1 MTTLMTNNPSSLAT
15 LILRNGHFGPTHGT
29 TQIVLVLIGL
39 AFAGLIVWAIE
50 RNGKATTR

>member
-1 MTTLMTNNPSSLAT
+1 MTTSPNSLASFVV
-15 LILRNGHFGPTHGT
+15 RSGHFGAARGT
-29 TQIVLVLIGL
+29 TEIVLLLIGL

>member
-1 MTTLMTNNPSSLAT
+1 MNISPSSQASLV
-15 LILRNGHFGPTHGT
+15 LRGSHFGAARGT
-29 TQIVLVLIGL
+29 TEVVLLLIGL